1 MAQILRVRAAC
12 CDITAVRYSPPPA
25 RPPNSTRSTGNAV
38 LGVDIY
44 RLLVLDTVYGRAA
57 RLRNEGAGLWWWSGG
72 SRSDERHNT
81 LYIHKCEW
89 SSVPGFLV
97 LHSTHIP
104 LPYHKSRMKRL
115 SAAGAQ
121 THMNALMTRSNEHTT
136 DKKTR
141 RCCCD
146 AGTGRHIL
154 EGPAQTK
161 LRVVVRRPRAA
172 GTPRFAEE
180 VRLSS
185 DAPHIIDAPI
195 SHGRISIWLTLP
207 CFPLRKSCM
216 KH

>member
-57 RLRNEGAGLWWWSGG
+57 RLRDEGAGLWWWSGG

-136 DKKTR
+136 DKKQGAAAAMRAQADTYWKVPHKLN
-141 RCCCD
+141 CGWWC
-146 AGTGRHIL
+146 GGR
-154 EGPAQTK
+154 G
-161 LRVVVRRPRAA
+161 PRA
-172 GTPRFAEE
+172 PQ
-180 VRLSS
+180 
-185 DAPHIIDAPI
+185 D
-195 SHGRISIWLTLP
+195 
-207 CFPLRKSCM
+207 LRRKCV
-216 KH
+216 